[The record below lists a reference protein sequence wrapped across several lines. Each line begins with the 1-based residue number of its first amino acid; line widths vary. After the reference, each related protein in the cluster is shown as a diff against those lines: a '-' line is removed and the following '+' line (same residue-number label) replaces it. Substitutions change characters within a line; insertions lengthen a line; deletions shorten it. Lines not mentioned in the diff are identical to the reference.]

1 MESIS
6 EAFNKCFVA
15 DFIFSV
21 SRTIEDKAANAGRIL
36 IAKNRNGPDGMI
48 YPIYM
53 DTSRVKI
60 RVLEQSDET
69 IGEIKVASAKE
80 HAKRLKEKYK
90 EFKKSGGNV
99 N

>member
-1 MESIS
+1 
-6 EAFNKCFVA
+6 
-15 DFIFSV
+15 
-21 SRTIEDKAANAGRIL
+21 
-36 IAKNRNGPDGMI
+36 MI

-80 HAKRLKEKYK
+80 QAKRLKEKYK
-90 EFKKSGGNV
+90 EFKKDGGNV